1 MEQFSARFRESKE
14 DYETRLQT
22 AEEEKS
28 KLNDKLRQLQTE
40 RDEAVGEVEVF
51 QVIFKIKSHSDC
63 IHQFVVCFQIKMDT
77 QLAAME
83 EQHEEERSMLQARW
97 NQQMDE
103 ISSQQQRQVSQLQRK
118 VDEANSEL
126 EVLRKENTNLRKQ
139 SNEVEEVFI
148 QRMERLQLEHK
159 EKLQTT
165 VQQAMEPVEEE
176 LEALRV
182 GHEEYLK
189 LKKKYQ
195 ELLDMIEPFRVIFL

>member
-1 MEQFSARFRESKE
+1 
-14 DYETRLQT
+14 
-22 AEEEKS
+22 
-28 KLNDKLRQLQTE
+28 
-40 RDEAVGEVEVF
+40 
-51 QVIFKIKSHSDC
+51 
-63 IHQFVVCFQIKMDT
+63 MDT

-103 ISSQQQRQVSQLQRK
+103 ISSQQQRQVSQVQRK

-126 EVLRKENTNLRKQ
+126 EALRKENTNLRKQ
-139 SNEVEEVFI
+139 STEVEEVFI

-176 LEALRV
+176 LEAFRQE
-182 GHEEYLK
+182 HDEYLK

-195 ELLDMIEPFRVIFL
+195 ELLDMIEPFRVNFRQFSKRVRII